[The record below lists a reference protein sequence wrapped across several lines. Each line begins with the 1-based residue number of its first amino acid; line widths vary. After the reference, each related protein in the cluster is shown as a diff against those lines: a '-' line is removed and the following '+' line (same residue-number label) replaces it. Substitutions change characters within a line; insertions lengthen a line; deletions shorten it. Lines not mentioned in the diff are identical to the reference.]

1 MATFKRFEEIEV
13 WRSARDL
20 TKQVYAL
27 TNQTAFTR
35 DRSLRDQIRRASV
48 SIMAN
53 IAEGFCRGGNKEF
66 VQFLAIAK
74 GSVAE
79 SQCHL
84 YVALDQ
90 GYITQEQFRDTY
102 HKLDRIA
109 AALHSFMVYLRQ
121 SPISGIKFKT
131 AKSQIGNRAK

>member
-1 MATFKRFEEIEV
+1 M
-13 WRSARDL
+13 
-20 TKQVYAL
+20 
-27 TNQTAFTR
+27 R
-35 DRSLRDQIRRASV
+35 DRSLRDQMRRASV

-53 IAEGFCRGGNKEF
+53 IAEGFCRGGNKKF

-90 GYITQEQFRDTY
+90 DYITQEQFQEMY

-109 AALHSFMVYLRQ
+109 AALHSFMVYLRH
-121 SPISGIKFKT
+121 SPIDGIKYKP
-131 AKSQIGNRAK
+131 AKSQIGNKTK